1 MGEEVVLFVEDLKS
15 NYEFWRC
22 RICHEEEYESSKN
35 LEAPC
40 GCSGTVKY
48 AHRDCIQRW
57 CNEKGNITCEICLQK
72 YEPGYTAPPPK
83 KAQLFNEAVSIR
95 GSLDV
100 TRDEEVLDQ
109 RLERRELENEY
120 PECSMA
126 SERSA
131 SFCRS
136 IALMLTVLLL
146 LKDLLAVITGGTEDY
161 PFTLLT
167 VVVLRACGIILPMYI
182 IIRTI
187 TALLNI
193 IKRQYHVL
201 EDESLNTDDDGES
214 EENVQHHSI
223 NIQY

>member
-15 NYEFWRC
+15 HYEFWRC
-22 RICHEEEYESSKN
+22 RICHEEEYESSKS

-57 CNEKGNITCEICLQK
+57 CNEKGNITCEICLQN

-83 KAQLFNEAVSIR
+83 KAQLLDEAVTIR

-100 TRDEEVLDQ
+100 RRDEELLNQ
-109 RLERRELENEY
+109 RLRRRELENDYHEY
-120 PECSMA
+120 SLVT
-126 SERSA
+126 ERSA

-136 IALMLTVLLL
+136 IALMLTILLL
-146 LKDLLAVITGGTEDY
+146 MKDLLAVITCGTEDY

-167 VVVLRACGIILPMYI
+167 VVALRACGIILPMYI

-187 TALLNI
+187 TALHNT

-201 EDESLNTDDDGES
+201 EDETLNSDDGE
-214 EENVQHHSI
+214 
-223 NIQY
+223 